1 MTSLFGCLVSII
13 FIAFF
18 ALMAFAGAVIDTLRR
33 IFGLGGSNS
42 YNQQQRQQQQ
52 RQQQQRQ
59 QQQRHQN
66 YRQEQHTSRQ
76 KPKVFADDEGEYVDF
91 EEVKR

>member
-42 YNQQQRQQQQ
+42 YNQQQRHQQQ
-52 RQQQQRQ
+52 RQ
-59 QQQRHQN
+59 QN

>member
-33 IFGLGGSNS
+33 IFGLGDSNS
-42 YNQQQRQQQQ
+42 YNQQQRHQQQRHQQQ
-52 RQQQQRQ
+52 RQ
-59 QQQRHQN
+59 QN